1 MYSIAS
7 NTRPLIPS
15 ELKAVRAFAEEPVKV
30 FTVDASIVPEVLE
43 SRVVKTVE
51 ETVVSVKVTDSSP
64 KPLIPSEETAVLT
77 SAADPVIAVTADAV
91 TCTVVAPSIVFRFAA
106 VTVESPPVI
115 V

>member
-15 ELKAVRAFAEEPVKV
+15 ELNAVKASAEEPVKV
-30 FTVDASIVPEVLE
+30 VTVEASIVPEVLE
-43 SRVVKTVE
+43 SRVVNTVE
-51 ETVVSVKVTDSSP
+51 ETVVSVKVTASLP
-64 KPLIPSEETAVLT
+64 KPLIPSEVTAVFT
-77 SAADPVIAVTADAV
+77 SAADPVIVVVAVAV

-106 VTVESPPVI
+106 VTVESPTVI